1 LRVES
6 QSTQAPAG
14 TGTTLEMTSADQQ
27 PEHLPAGSPWPARRL
42 HTRDRDSK
50 RVAIIRAAAHAFS
63 EHGFHNTSIDMIARA
78 LRITKPTVY
87 YYVANKEQLLFECFV
102 AGLERIRTAMSRA
115 GRLPEL
121 ASERLQLVISNYAQA
136 IASEYGWCMVR
147 AEDQDL
153 SPAMSAQIKALKS
166 EIDQGI
172 RRLLREGMRDGSIQ
186 RCDPKMTAFAIAGAL
201 NWIAHWYRQDQS
213 MSPRQI
219 AAAFSGIF
227 YAGLLP
233 RVAARKPRRPKAP
246 AARK

>member
-1 LRVES
+1 M
-6 QSTQAPAG
+6 AN
-14 TGTTLEMTSADQQ
+14 ADRL
-27 PEHLPAGSPWPARRL
+27 PEDLPTGSPWPARRPR
-42 HTRDRDSK
+42 TRARDSK
-50 RVAIIRAAAHAFS
+50 RVAIIRAAARAFS

-78 LRITKPTVY
+78 LKITKPTVY
-87 YYVANKEQLLFECFV
+87 YYVANKEQLLFECFR

-115 GRLPEL
+115 ERLPEL
-121 ASERLQLVISNYAQA
+121 ASERLRLIISNYAQA

-213 MSPRQI
+213 LSPQQI
-219 AAAFSGIF
+219 AAAFSSIF

-233 RVAARKPRRPKAP
+233 RTAARKVHRPKAP

>member
-1 LRVES
+1 M
-6 QSTQAPAG
+6 AN
-14 TGTTLEMTSADQQ
+14 ADRL
-27 PEHLPAGSPWPARRL
+27 PEDLPAGSPWPPRRPR
-42 HTRDRDSK
+42 TRDRDRDSK
-50 RVAIIRAAAHAFS
+50 RVAIIRAAARAFS

-78 LRITKPTVY
+78 LKITKPTVY
-87 YYVANKEQLLFECFV
+87 YYVANKEQLLFECFR

-115 GRLPEL
+115 ERLPEL
-121 ASERLQLVISNYAQA
+121 ASERLRLVISNYAQA

-213 MSPRQI
+213 LSPQQI
-219 AAAFSGIF
+219 AAAFSSIF

-233 RVAARKPRRPKAP
+233 RTAARKVRRPKAP

>member
-6 QSTQAPAG
+6 QSTQPPSP
-14 TGTTLEMTSADQQ
+14 TGITLEMANADSL

-42 HTRDRDSK
+42 HIRDRDTK

-63 EHGFHNTSIDMIARA
+63 KHGFHNTSIDMIARA
-78 LRITKPTVY
+78 LKVTKPTVY

-102 AGLERIRTAMSRA
+102 AGLERIRSAMSRA
-115 GRLPEL
+115 GRPPEL

-153 SPAMSAQIKALKS
+153 SPTMSAQIKALKS

-219 AAAFSGIF
+219 AAAFSSIF

-233 RVAARKPRRPKAP
+233 RTAARKSRRSKAP